1 MARRVRF
8 GLTFGAALGTVLAL
22 LACAQKSGPPAL
34 LRPETVA
41 MAGDRPVTLDAF
53 MAWVK
58 TATSDEPKNVSP
70 RVLSSLLD
78 QYLEEVLL
86 ERAVESA
93 EPPLPAGTS
102 RERRR
107 GFLARAAGLET
118 LRDEDLRKE
127 YDAHP
132 ERYKR
137 PALVRV
143 SQLLFRTR
151 EAADGALQR
160 LATGASWDEVSRAVS
175 VAPNAA
181 SGGSLGLLGRLDL
194 PREFEKA
201 VWNLPAGKTSAVLAT
216 PHGFHVFRV
225 DERLD
230 ARDVTLEEALPA
242 LRMAVAEERSTRAVR
257 ETVAA
262 ARLRFPIVIVEDHL
276 PFPYVGANPSAT
288 NPSEGRTDRPRP
300 GFR

>member
-1 MARRVRF
+1 MRRRGVS
-8 GLTFGAALGTVLAL
+8 LALVIVYSASAAALVTGG
-22 LACAQKSGPPAL
+22 CAPKSGPPAVA
-34 LRPETVA
+34 RPETIA
-41 MAGDRPVTLDAF
+41 MAGDRAVTLDAF

-58 TATSDEPKNVSP
+58 TATSEDPKNISP

-78 QYLEEVLL
+78 QYLDEVLL
-86 ERAVESA
+86 ARAVEAA
-93 EPPLPAGTS
+93 EPKVSGTTPG
-102 RERRR
+102 EKRRA
-107 GFLARAAGLET
+107 FLNRVAGLEA
-118 LRDEDLRKE
+118 LQDADFRKE

-151 EAADGALQR
+151 EDADAAVKR
-160 LATGASWDEVSRAVS
+160 LAEGAIWGDVSRASS

-181 SGGSLGLLGRLDL
+181 SGGSLGLLGRADL

-201 VWNLPAGKTSAVLAT
+201 VWSLSGGKTSAVLAT

-230 ARDVTLEEALPA
+230 ARDVTFEEALPG
-242 LRMAVAEERSTRAVR
+242 LRIAVAEDRSARAVGDAIAGAHR
-257 ETVAA
+257 
-262 ARLRFPIVIVEDHL
+262 RFPVSVVEDHL
-276 PFPYVGANPSAT
+276 PFPYVGSNVRSAE
-288 NPSEGRTDRPRP
+288 SR
-300 GFR
+300 

>member
-1 MARRVRF
+1 MRRPAPPSALVA
-8 GLTFGAALGTVLAL
+8 LVAAVAAALVSEG
-22 LACAQKSGPPAL
+22 CAQKSGPPAQS
-34 LRPETVA
+34 RPETIA

-58 TATSDEPKNVSP
+58 TATSEDPKNISP

-78 QYLEEVLL
+78 QYLDEVLL
-86 ERAVESA
+86 ARAVEAA
-93 EPPLPAGTS
+93 EPKVSGTTP
-102 RERRR
+102 REKRRS
-107 GFLARAAGLET
+107 FLNRVAGLET
-118 LRDEDLRKE
+118 LSDADFRKE

-151 EAADGALQR
+151 EDADASVKR
-160 LATGASWDEVSRAVS
+160 LASGASWGDVSRTSS
-175 VAPNAA
+175 VAPNAE

-201 VWNLPAGKTSAVLAT
+201 VWSLSAGKTSAVLAT

-230 ARDVTLEEALPA
+230 ARDVTFEEALPG
-242 LRMAVAEERSTRAVR
+242 LRIAVAEDRSARAVGDATDR
-257 ETVAA
+257 AH
-262 ARLRFPIVIVEDHL
+262 LRFPVSVVEDHL
-276 PFPYVGANPSAT
+276 PFPYVGSNAKSA
-288 NPSEGRTDRPRP
+288 EPR
-300 GFR
+300 